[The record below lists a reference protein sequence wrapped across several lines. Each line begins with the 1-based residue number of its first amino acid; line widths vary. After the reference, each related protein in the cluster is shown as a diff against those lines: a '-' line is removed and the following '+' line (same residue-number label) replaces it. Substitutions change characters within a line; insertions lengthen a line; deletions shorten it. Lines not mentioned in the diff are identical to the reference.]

1 MKNFSYL
8 LAYSLL
14 LFPLS
19 TYANSNETE
28 KTKAKEIQKYPFSST
43 VMLDRFANFL
53 ANVKSASLSEFTREK
68 LEKAF
73 QVPMEDVVMEDGSVI
88 PDIISNYGNTGLTT
102 DNARFFI
109 EVTNEKKRK
118 VFNLSF
124 QPIQKKWQ
132 ILLRHGL

>member
-1 MKNFSYL
+1 MKKFSYL
-8 LAYSLL
+8 LSYSF
-14 LFPLS
+14 LFFSLS
-19 TYANSNETE
+19 TYANSNET
-28 KTKAKEIQKYPFSST
+28 KTKEIQKYPFSST
-43 VMLDRFANFL
+43 VMLDRFADFL
-53 ANVKSASLSEFTREK
+53 ANIKSASLSEFTREK
-68 LEKAF
+68 LEKVF

-88 PDIISNYGNTGLTT
+88 PDMISHYGNTGFTT

-109 EVTNEKKRK
+109 EVSNEKKRK

>member
-1 MKNFSYL
+1 MKIFSYL

-14 LFPLS
+14 LFSLS
-19 TYANSNETE
+19 TYANSNE
-28 KTKAKEIQKYPFSST
+28 KKAKEIKKYPFSST
-43 VMLDRFANFL
+43 VMLDRFADFL

>member
-1 MKNFSYL
+1 
-8 LAYSLL
+8 
-14 LFPLS
+14 
-19 TYANSNETE
+19 
-28 KTKAKEIQKYPFSST
+28 
-43 VMLDRFANFL
+43 MLDRFANFL